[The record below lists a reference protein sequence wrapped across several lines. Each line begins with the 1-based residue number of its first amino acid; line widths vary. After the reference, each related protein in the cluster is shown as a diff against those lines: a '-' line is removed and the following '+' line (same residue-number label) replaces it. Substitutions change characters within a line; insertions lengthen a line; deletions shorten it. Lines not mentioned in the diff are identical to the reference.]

1 MVSVGPQTTRIQIE
15 KAQVQEVGGH
25 AAEVQKQIQTSSW
38 WLNYP
43 GSVQMKFY
51 SCNWLIE
58 SISFICEE

>member
-38 WLNYP
+38 
-43 GSVQMKFY
+43 
-51 SCNWLIE
+51 
-58 SISFICEE
+58 